1 MVRHGQRMNKAEEI
15 GAELPPIN
23 FAEMAQAMG
32 IKGHRIECWED
43 FSDIDLT
50 ELQSPSGPVLL
61 DILID
66 SEEIPP
72 MKTRLDILK
81 EAKYGVELAQST

>member
-1 MVRHGQRMNKAEEI
+1 MGNEKLNKLLI
-15 GAELPPIN
+15 GLALLIIC
-23 FAEMAQAMG
+23 FALD
-32 IKGHRIECWED
+32 R
-43 FSDIDLT
+43 LT
-50 ELQSPSGPVLL
+50 KIYIL